1 MKNSL
6 EKNLN
11 NYDQLDQSKLNNPAI
26 GIDHF
31 IKYHLPLYN
40 IKNSS
45 HLYAFDYKQINPDN
59 NISYNIFKK
68 DPLAQF
74 LSSKREF
81 LNKSLDEVVALIN
94 EREQIKDNNI
104 YQIDKDICKVHTKML
119 NLSWQKYNINFD
131 TDKAYHKLQQLVMAL
146 NREKRSEDVACW
158 KDVTRLKSYL
168 RESIKEAEQEKRKQ
182 AILKGN
188 YK

>member
-6 EKNLN
+6 EKNLKY
-11 NYDQLDQSKLNNPAI
+11 YDQLDQSKLNNPTA
-26 GIDHF
+26 DYF

-40 IKNSS
+40 TKNSS
-45 HLYAFDYKQINPDN
+45 HLYDLDYKQINPG

-81 LNKSLDEVVALIN
+81 LNKSLDEIVALIN
-94 EREQIKDNNI
+94 EREQIRNSNI
-104 YQIDKDICKVHTKML
+104 YQIEKDICKVHTNML
-119 NLSWQKYNINFD
+119 NLPWQRYNINFD
-131 TDKAYHKLQQLVMAL
+131 NDKVYHRLQQLVMAL
-146 NREKRSEDVACW
+146 NREKRAEDVACW
-158 KDVTRLKSYL
+158 KDVTHLKSYL
-168 RESIKEAEQEKRKQ
+168 RESLRESEQEKRKQ